1 MIMATGAVALLAAG
15 LGAYAWHRSA
25 TDTRETPST
34 AIEYPPLPA
43 EASSEQVHH
52 FCGACHA
59 YPPADTFPK
68 SAWRKEVRQGYDF
81 FHESGLQLDF
91 PPLESVVLY
100 YEKRAPEQL
109 PAIEPTQSLRKPPAE
124 FERQGYR
131 YPKQAQSPGVS
142 HVNLVHLYDQR
153 KLDILVCDVRRN
165 QVLAL
170 QPYTVPPQWHFLG
183 KVPVPAHAEVV
194 DLDGDGIPDLI
205 VACLGTFQ
213 TSDTRV
219 GSVVWLR
226 GSADGTYTPVT
237 LLEGVGRVADVQV
250 ADFNGDGKLDLVVA
264 EFGKHHTGGVLYL
277 ENRTTDWS
285 HPNFVP
291 HVLDDRPG
299 AIHVPVCDLNKDG
312 RPDFVALISQ
322 EHETVVA
329 FLNEGGGN
337 FRKEVIYTAPHPAFG
352 SSGIQL
358 VDLDGN
364 GDLDILLA
372 NGDTFDPP
380 YLLKPYHG
388 IGWLENQGR
397 FPFVYHPIAAMYG
410 VERAVAAD
418 LRGDGHLDIVAVS
431 CLPGEFFPNRAEQ
444 RLDSV
449 LLLEQT
455 QPWKFVKHSLETGT
469 CDHFTCAAGAW
480 NGDGKVHLVT
490 GNFFQANSQPQ
501 ADAVTLWT
509 NRVRK

>member
-1 MIMATGAVALLAAG
+1 
-15 LGAYAWHRSA
+15 
-25 TDTRETPST
+25 
-34 AIEYPPLPA
+34 
-43 EASSEQVHH
+43 
-52 FCGACHA
+52 
-59 YPPADTFPK
+59 
-68 SAWRKEVRQGYDF
+68 
-81 FHESGLQLDF
+81 
-91 PPLESVVLY
+91 
-100 YEKRAPEQL
+100 
-109 PAIEPTQSLRKPPAE
+109 
-124 FERQGYR
+124 
-131 YPKQAQSPGVS
+131 
-142 HVNLVHLYDQR
+142 
-153 KLDILVCDVRRN
+153 
-165 QVLAL
+165 
-170 QPYTVPPQWHFLG
+170 
-183 KVPVPAHAEVV
+183 
-194 DLDGDGIPDLI
+194 
-205 VACLGTFQ
+205 
-213 TSDTRV
+213 
-219 GSVVWLR
+219 
-226 GSADGTYTPVT
+226 VT
-237 LLEGVGRVADVQV
+237 LLEGAGRVADVQV

-277 ENRTTDWS
+277 ENRTSDWS

-329 FLNEGGGN
+329 FLNEGGGK

-358 VDLDGN
+358 VDFDGD
-364 GDLDILLA
+364 GDLDILLT

-410 VERAVAAD
+410 VERALAAD

-455 QPWKFVKHSLETGT
+455 APGKFVKHSLETGT

-480 NGDGKVHLVT
+480 NGDGKVHFVT

-501 ADAVTLWT
+501 ADVVTLWT
-509 NRVRK
+509 NRLRK